1 MEAANDQD
9 RQVPVVD
16 SPQVFGEDVYCQVG
30 SDHVAIVEI
39 RRPPNNFLDLHLVAS
54 LADCYEALDVMEDCR
69 AIVLCSQ
76 GRHFCAGA
84 NFGDP
89 SSETAQ
95 SDSRPG
101 RHLYDE
107 AARLLATRKP
117 VVAAIQ
123 GAAVGG
129 GLGLAL
135 SADFRVVAPEARL
148 TANFARLG
156 FHHGFG
162 LSATLPPVVGQQ
174 RAMELLLTGRRIGG
188 REAFDIGLCDRIA
201 ELDQVRAEANRLA
214 REIAESAPA
223 AVQTIRETIRGDIAA
238 RFVAATQREKSIQQE
253 QFGTDDVQEG
263 IKASLER
270 RAPRFTGS

>member
-1 MEAANDQD
+1 MDH
-9 RQVPVVD
+9 
-16 SPQVFGEDVYCQVG
+16 QVFGGDVHCHVG
-30 SDHVAIVEI
+30 SDHVATVEI

-54 LADCYEALDVMEDCR
+54 LADCYEALDLVDECR
-69 AIVLCSQ
+69 AIVLCSE

-95 SDSRPG
+95 SESRPG

-107 AARLLATRKP
+107 AARLIATRKP
-117 VVAAIQ
+117 IVAAIQ

-174 RAMELLLTGRRIGG
+174 WAMELLFTGRRITGT
-188 REAFDIGLCDRIA
+188 EAAQIGLCDRVVDLP
-201 ELDQVRAEANRLA
+201 EVRNEANRFA
-214 REIAESAPA
+214 QEIAGSAPA
-223 AVQTIRETIRGDIAA
+223 AVQTIRETIRGNIVE
-238 RFVAATQREKSIQQE
+238 RFLAATHREKAIQQP
-253 QFGTDDVQEG
+253 QFDSEDVKEG
-263 IKASLER
+263 IAASLER
-270 RAPRFTGS
+270 RAPRFTGT

>member
-1 MEAANDQD
+1 MKPDHI
-9 RQVPVVD
+9 
-16 SPQVFGEDVYCQVG
+16 FGEDVHCHVG
-30 SDHVAIVEI
+30 ADHVAIVEI

-54 LADCYEALDVMEDCR
+54 LAECYEALDDVDECR
-69 AIVLCSQ
+69 AIVLCSE

-89 SSETAQ
+89 SSETAE
-95 SDSRPG
+95 STSRPG

-107 AARLLATRKP
+107 AARLVANKKP

-135 SADFRVVAPEARL
+135 SADFRVVAADARL

-174 RAMELLLTGRRIGG
+174 RAMELLLTGRRISGT
-188 REAFDIGLCDRIA
+188 EAAAIGLCDRVVDPSGI
-201 ELDQVRAEANRLA
+201 RPEAKRLA
-214 REIAESAPA
+214 QEIAGSAPT
-223 AVQTIRETIRGDIAA
+223 AVQSIRQTIRGDLAE
-238 RFVAATQREKSIQQE
+238 RFVAATEREKSIQQG
-253 QFGTDDVQEG
+253 QFASDDVREG
-263 IKASLER
+263 IQASLER
-270 RAPRFTGS
+270 RTPQFTGT

>member
-1 MEAANDQD
+1 MEQK
-9 RQVPVVD
+9 
-16 SPQVFGEDVYCQVG
+16 VFGADVYCDLG
-30 SDHVAIVEI
+30 PDHVATVEI
-39 RRPPNNFLDLHLVAS
+39 RRPPNNFLDLPLVAS
-54 LADCYEALDVMEDCR
+54 LADCYEALDRVDECR
-69 AIVLCSQ
+69 VIVLTSE

-95 SDSRPG
+95 SAALPG

-107 AARLLATRKP
+107 AARLIATTKP

-174 RAMELLLTGRRIGG
+174 RALELLMTGRRITGT
-188 REAFDIGLCDRIA
+188 EAVDIGLCDRLA
-201 ELDQVRAEANRLA
+201 QLSELRDEAYRLA
-214 REIAESAPA
+214 REIAGSAPA
-223 AVQTIRETIRGDIAA
+223 AVRTIRETVRGNIVERFIAA
-238 RFVAATQREKSIQQE
+238 TEREKAIQQV
-253 QFGTDDVQEG
+253 QFDAEDFKEG
-263 IKASLER
+263 IAASLER
-270 RAPRFTGS
+270 RTPHFTGT

>member
-1 MEAANDQD
+1 MTD
-9 RQVPVVD
+9 VD
-16 SPQVFGEDVYCQVG
+16 QVFGDAVHCRLG
-30 SDHVAIVEI
+30 SDHVATVEI
-39 RRPPNNFLDLHLVAS
+39 RRPPNNFLDLPLVAS
-54 LADCYEALDVMEDCR
+54 LADCYEALDLVDGCR
-69 AIVLCSQ
+69 AIVLCSE

-95 SDSRPG
+95 SASRPG

-107 AARLLATRKP
+107 AARLFATAKP

-135 SADFRVVAPEARL
+135 SADFRVAAPEARL
-148 TANFARLG
+148 TANFVRLG

-174 RAMELLLTGRRIGG
+174 RAMDLLLTGRRIGG
-188 REAFDIGLCDRIA
+188 EEAAAIGLCDRLA
-201 ELDQVRAEANRLA
+201 DLPEVRTEAHRLA
-214 REIAESAPA
+214 VEIATGAPA
-223 AVQTIRETIRGDIAA
+223 AVRTIRQTIRGDIVG
-238 RFVAATQREKSIQQE
+238 RFVAATEREKAIQETQMA
-253 QFGTDDVQEG
+253 GDDVREG
-263 IKASLER
+263 IAASLER